1 MPVAL
6 PAKQANSPVRF
17 NGNHSR
23 SATSPDHSDI
33 AMREYRY
40 ARNIKIDG
48 NAAHETGVVSQLDRL
63 MQTFAGW
70 AVITEAYYLSQR
82 TMRIRPYVPTP
93 ESGQC
98 NATATPTDGAAAT
111 LRGTT
116 VLDRNDRLPAPGQP
130 RVTGTGTGSD
140 TIVRYSPTT
149 FQPGSVCSTG
159 PGATADEILLH
170 EMIHGVRHMAGRAV
184 REQVVGNP
192 GMTNYEEF
200 VAIVV
205 SNIYRSERGLTQLR
219 RDHAGF
225 NVLNDATTDPAVFH
239 TTYRTYFGHF
249 WVEQQRLFDN
259 LRRARCTFNPV
270 ALH

>member
-1 MPVAL
+1 MAI
-6 PAKQANSPVRF
+6 Q
-17 NGNHSR
+17 
-23 SATSPDHSDI
+23 
-33 AMREYRY
+33 EYRY

-48 NAAHETGVVSQLDRL
+48 DDAHRSGVVAQLDRL

-70 AVITEAYYLSQR
+70 AVITEAYYLSRR
-82 TMRIRPYVPTP
+82 TMFIRPYVP
-93 ESGQC
+93 SLQWGQC
-98 NATATPTDGAAAT
+98 NATATPTDAAGAT
-111 LRGTT
+111 LRDTT
-116 VLDRNDRLPAPGQP
+116 VLDDHDRLPAPGQP
-130 RVTGTGTGSD
+130 RTIGTGAGSD

-149 FQPGSVCSTG
+149 FQGGSVCASG
-159 PGATADEILLH
+159 PGATPDEILLH
-170 EMIHGVRHMAGRAV
+170 EMTHGIRHMAGRAV

-205 SNIYRSERGLTQLR
+205 SNIYRSERGMTQLR

-225 NVLNDATTDPAVFH
+225 SILNDATTNPAVFH
-239 TTYRTYFGHF
+239 TTYRTYLGNF
-249 WVEQQRLFDN
+249 WVEQQRFFDN